1 MNGNHDIILASLYRF
16 VIFTLTVLVVIAVPL
31 LFFINTSGATD
42 QQLLQKATARG
53 VTNSSSSSN
62 TTDHAAG
69 QNVESLVS
77 SILSPVPI
85 SSSTVNESRGNRTNE
100 SSAVTGHSEGVIAEK
115 NTANLVSQTAA
126 GTTATPTKTT
136 TIVTTKNGNTTT
148 NSSTTPLQLPA
159 SSLRSTAN
167 QPKSSTIKQG
177 NNIQNTSVRNVHTL
191 LLSHEIIP
199 PKNFI
204 LLYSTASYKIFN
216 GHLAAKIPC
225 NANSAPSLQILVGH
239 SPYLKPVQ
247 LHLVKEFSKPGNI
260 CMYDVDIGS
269 ETETVTTHGNNSI
282 DKGGGAPQPQQQD
295 NTLTN
300 TVLVLSNPT
309 DSTVTLP
316 NTSTVIIGVNEIGS

>member
-1 MNGNHDIILASLYRF
+1 MNGNRYIIPALVYRF

-31 LFFINTSGATD
+31 LFFTNTSGAID
-42 QQLLQKATARG
+42 LQPLQKAKD

-62 TTDHAAG
+62 TTDHAAS
-69 QNVESLVS
+69 QNVESLVR
-77 SILSPVPI
+77 SILSPVPL
-85 SSSTVNESRGNRTNE
+85 SSSAVNESRGNRINE
-100 SSAVTGHSEGVIAEK
+100 SSAGTGHLEGVIAEK
-115 NTANLVSQTAA
+115 NTANLASGTAA
-126 GTTATPTKTT
+126 GTTPTKTT

-148 NSSTTPLQLPA
+148 KSSTTPLQPSS
-159 SSLRSTAN
+159 SSLRSTVN

-177 NNIQNTSVRNVHTL
+177 NSIQNTSVRNVHTL
-191 LLSHEIIP
+191 LLSHQIIP

-204 LLYSTASYKIFN
+204 LLYSTSSYKIFN

-225 NANSAPSLQILVGH
+225 SANSVPSLQILVGH

-269 ETETVTTHGNNSI
+269 ETVTATTHGNDSI
-282 DKGGGAPQPQQQD
+282 DKGGGPPPQQQD

-309 DSTVTLP
+309 DSTITLP

>member
-1 MNGNHDIILASLYRF
+1 MNGNHDIIPASLYRF
-16 VIFTLTVLVVIAVPL
+16 VIFTLTVLVVISVPL
-31 LFFINTSGATD
+31 LFFINTSGPIP
-42 QQLLQKATARG
+42 QQLLQKATAKG

-62 TTDHAAG
+62 TTDHTAG
-69 QNVESLVS
+69 QNVESLVR
-77 SILSPVPI
+77 SILSPVPL
-85 SSSTVNESRGNRTNE
+85 SSSAVNESRGNRTNE
-100 SSAVTGHSEGVIAEK
+100 SSAGTGHPEGMIAEK
-115 NTANLVSQTAA
+115 NTANPVSRTAA
-126 GTTATPTKTT
+126 GTTTTKTT

-148 NSSTTPLQLPA
+148 NSSTTPLQPSL
-159 SSLRSTAN
+159 SSLRSTVN
-167 QPKSSTIKQG
+167 QPKSSIIKQG

-191 LLSHEIIP
+191 LLSHQIIP

-204 LLYSTASYKIFN
+204 LLYSTSSYKIFN

-225 NANSAPSLQILVGH
+225 SANSVPSLQILVGH

-247 LHLVKEFSKPGNI
+247 LHLVKEFSKPGDI

-269 ETETVTTHGNNSI
+269 ETVTAITHGNDSI
-282 DKGGGAPQPQQQD
+282 DKGGGPPPPPQQQD

>member
-1 MNGNHDIILASLYRF
+1 MNGNHDIIPASLYRF

-31 LFFINTSGATD
+31 LFFINTSGAIG
-42 QQLLQKATARG
+42 QQLLQKATAKG

-62 TTDHAAG
+62 PTDHAAG
-69 QNVESLVS
+69 QNVESLVR
-77 SILSPVPI
+77 SILSPVPL
-85 SSSTVNESRGNRTNE
+85 SSSAVNESRGNKTNE
-100 SSAVTGHSEGVIAEK
+100 SSVGTGHSEGVIAEK
-115 NTANLVSQTAA
+115 NTANLVSRTAA
-126 GTTATPTKTT
+126 GTTPTKTTT

-148 NSSTTPLQLPA
+148 NSSTTPLQPSL
-159 SSLRSTAN
+159 SSLRSTVN
-167 QPKSSTIKQG
+167 QPKNSTIKQG
-177 NNIQNTSVRNVHTL
+177 NNLQNTSVRNVHTL
-191 LLSHEIIP
+191 LLSHQIIP

-225 NANSAPSLQILVGH
+225 SANSVPSLQILVGH

-247 LHLVKEFSKPGNI
+247 LHLVKEFSEPGNI

-269 ETETVTTHGNNSI
+269 ETITATTHGNDSI
-282 DKGGGAPQPQQQD
+282 DKGVGPPPPQQQD